1 MLKKF
6 IFIEKTSKYISI
18 SSYWVGRINLLNT
31 QQTLIYLNPNVMSSD
46 FGKAIKE
53 KLNESDLI
61 SEDLFMF
68 HFNDNEGLSLF
79 NKNEEKKVMSVYG
92 YKSAKAICKDA

>member
-53 KLNESDLI
+53 KLN
-61 SEDLFMF
+61 
-68 HFNDNEGLSLF
+68 
-79 NKNEEKKVMSVYG
+79 
-92 YKSAKAICKDA
+92 